1 MRSVGSPVA
10 PGMSEEAELE
20 IAPGIH
26 SIPAQKTS
34 FMGFYAPNVYAV
46 VAGGECALI
55 DSGYGDEESVR
66 ERVDYLTALDA
77 ALRYLVLTHT
87 HPDHM
92 GGAAAIREQ
101 TGAEVVVHGA
111 EEGRGGMRADRRAAD
126 GDVLAVGEAELEVIH
141 TPGHSPGH
149 ICLYLRP
156 AGVLFAGDQVVGAGT
171 TAINPPEGDMA
182 VYIRS
187 LRRLLDYDVTLLCPG
202 HGPPVRDAR
211 RKIEELIQHRLERE
225 EQVLAGL
232 RRGRCTIKDLVSDIY
247 PELDSR
253 LLPAA
258 EGQVLAH
265 LTKLEQEGRVSSLA
279 KGEETRYAVD

>member
-1 MRSVGSPVA
+1 
-10 PGMSEEAELE
+10 MSEEAELE

-34 FMGFYAPNVYAV
+34 FMGLFAPNVYLVV
-46 VAGGECALI
+46 VAGECALI

-66 ERVDYLTALDA
+66 ERADYLRGLEAR
-77 ALRYLVLTHT
+77 LRYIVLTHT

-92 GGAAAIREQ
+92 GGAAAIRDE
-101 TGAEVVVHGA
+101 THAEVVVHGA
-111 EEGRGGMRADRRAAD
+111 EAGRGGMRADRIVAD
-126 GDVLAVGEAELEVIH
+126 GDVLPLSEAELEVVH

-156 AGVLFAGDQVVGAGT
+156 ARVLFAGDQVVGAGT
-171 TAINPPEGDMA
+171 TAMRPPEGDMA
-182 VYIRS
+182 VYVQS
-187 LRRLLDYDVTLLCPG
+187 LRKLLDYDITLLCPG

-232 RRGRCTIKDLVSDIY
+232 RRGRCTITELVSDIY

-253 LLPAA
+253 LIPAA

-279 KGEETRYAVD
+279 KGEETRYAVN